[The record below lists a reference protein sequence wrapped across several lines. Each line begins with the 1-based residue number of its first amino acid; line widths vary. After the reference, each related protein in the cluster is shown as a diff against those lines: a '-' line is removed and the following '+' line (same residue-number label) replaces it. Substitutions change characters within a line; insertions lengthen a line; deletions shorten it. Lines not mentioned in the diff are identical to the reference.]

1 MKMDMNKQSSN
12 NKKVHLTS
20 ANLSEEKLF
29 ELRRILPEAFSENKI
44 DWEKLR
50 TVLGDAV
57 DAHIEKFGFTWAGKS
72 NAIKNVLIPSKAT
85 LNPAPDESVK
95 FDESENLFIE
105 GDNLEV
111 LKLLQKAYFEKVKMI
126 YIDPPYNTGG
136 DFVYK
141 DNFAAPLDNYLKQTG
156 QKNGNG
162 EHLTTNK
169 ETNGRFHS
177 DWLSMMYPRL
187 KLAWNLLRDDG
198 VIFVSIDDNE
208 VHHLRILM
216 NEIFGEENFITNFV
230 WHSSTGGG
238 IRSKFAN
245 QSHQYVLCYA
255 KSVEDVEMFYAPLSE
270 DAKKQYKKED
280 EKGVYREKDFAWK
293 NSSWGANQ
301 KYFIECPD
309 GEKARPKDGYLYRF
323 IEPTFKESLANN
335 MVVFKEARNSPL
347 VNEKGEQSKWNIYIK
362 KYLGDGTGAPSSVIP
377 RDLVGI
383 NNEGTTELNEL
394 FGSSLFESPKNVRL
408 LTYLLSLAD
417 SDDGDIILDF
427 FAGSGSTSHAVMAL
441 NQKDGINRKWI
452 VVQLPEKTDT
462 DSAAYKAGYKT
473 IAELS
478 VERIRRAA
486 KKLDVQDGFK
496 VFRLAA
502 SNYPENTFEFDPDK
516 AEEENKAAFEDYLK
530 QAKRAKLIDDLDETS
545 VIYENIVKEGF
556 SLNSKIQEGVPGNN
570 KVYTITDGD
579 RQFSICLDRSIDDTT
594 VKNITEWAK
603 GATFICFDNALS
615 DSQKAN
621 LGLHV
626 ELKTI

>member
-1 MKMDMNKQSSN
+1 MKNQPT
-12 NKKVHLTS
+12 KVNLAS

-57 DAHIEKFGFTWAGKS
+57 DAHIEKFGFTWAGKG

-85 LNPAPDESVK
+85 LNPAPDESVM
-95 FDESENLFIE
+95 FDESQNLFIE

-141 DNFAAPLDNYLKQTG
+141 DNFTAPLDNYLHQTG

-198 VIFVSIDDNE
+198 VIFISIDDNE
-208 VHHLRILM
+208 VHHLRILL
-216 NEIFGEENFITNFV
+216 NEVFGEENFIGEFIV
-230 WHSSTGGG
+230 VRAEGGG
-238 IRSKFAN
+238 LA
-245 QSHQYVLCYA
+245 HQYVKGHDYLLAYA
-255 KSVEDVEMFYAPLSE
+255 KSITDFEPL
-270 DAKKQYKKED
+270 
-280 EKGVYREKDFAWK
+280 R
-293 NSSWGANQ
+293 
-301 KYFIECPD
+301 
-309 GEKARPKDGYLYRF
+309 RPKDIRGKIIEKDGKEYWIEEDWLRREFGKYGTLLYED
-323 IEPTFKESLANN
+323 IEEVKGAN
-335 MVVFKEARNSPL
+335 KKAEIDAGLQS
-347 VNEKGEQSKWNIYIK
+347 GEYQLIK
-362 KYLGDGTGAPSSVIP
+362 KNGGHIVGRLRLIEEDGSKFYSILKHLSARGNDDLQELEMGKLFDFPKPVSLLRELILGATFFS
-377 RDLVGI
+377 
-383 NNEGTTELNEL
+383 
-394 FGSSLFESPKNVRL
+394 KN
-408 LTYLLSLAD
+408 
-417 SDDGDIILDF
+417 DGDIILDF
-427 FAGSGSTSHAVMAL
+427 FAGSGTTAHAVMAQ
-441 NQKDGINRKWI
+441 NAEDGGNRKWI
-452 VVQLPEKTDT
+452 AVQLPEKTES
-462 DSAAYKAGYKT
+462 DSEAFKAGYKT
-473 IAELS
+473 IADLTK
-478 VERIRRAA
+478 ERIRRAA
-486 KKLDVQDGFK
+486 KKLENTDGFK
-496 VFRLAA
+496 IFKLAA
-502 SNYPENTFEFDPDK
+502 SNYPENAFEFDPDK
-516 AEEENKAAFEDYLK
+516 TEDENKAAFEDYLK
-530 QAKRAKLIDDLDETS
+530 HAKRAKLIDDLDETS